1 VMAQVVGDGIR
12 LAGMGIGVG
21 VLLALA
27 VTRLLTALL
36 YGVRASDP
44 TTFVGVVALLALV
57 SLVASY
63 LPARRAARVDP
74 MVALRY
80 E

>member
-1 VMAQVVGDGIR
+1 VSQVVGDGIR
-12 LAGMGIGVG
+12 LAGVGIGVG
-21 VLLALA
+21 VLIALA
-27 VTRLLTALL
+27 VTRLLAALL
-36 YGVRASDP
+36 YGVGASDP
-44 TTFVGVVALLALV
+44 MTFVGVVALLAVV